1 MQIHGSTFLV
11 TGGASGLGA
20 ACARRLATA
29 GGNVI
34 IADLNE
40 TGGAALAEEIGATA
54 RFIRTDVTSQSDAQ
68 AAVDLAL
75 REFGE
80 LRGLIQCAG
89 ILGAA
94 RVVGKEGPH
103 DLALFERVVRVNL
116 IGTFNML
123 RLAAV
128 AMSAGAA
135 DRDSQRGVIVNSS
148 SVAAFEGQVG
158 QAAYAAS
165 KGAVASLTLP
175 AARELARFGI
185 RVLAIAPG
193 VFETAMMSGAT
204 DELRQSMTE
213 QIPFPP
219 RWGQPTEFA
228 QLVQSI
234 IENPYINGTVIRLD
248 GGLRMPMK

>member
-1 MQIHGSTFLV
+1 MQINGSTFLI

-20 ACARRLATA
+20 ACARRLASA
-29 GGNVI
+29 GGNVV
-34 IADLNE
+34 IADLNDSE
-40 TGGAALAEEIGATA
+40 GAALADELGATA
-54 RFIRTDVTSQSDAQ
+54 RFIRTDVTSQTEAQ

-75 REFGE
+75 REFG
-80 LRGLIQCAG
+80 GLHGLVQCAG

-94 RVVGKEGPH
+94 RILGKDGPH

-116 IGTFNML
+116 IGTFNVL

-135 DRDSQRGVIVNSS
+135 DRDGQRGVIVNTA
-148 SVAAFEGQVG
+148 SVAAFEGHVG

-165 KGAVASLTLP
+165 KGGVAGLTLP

-185 RVLAIAPG
+185 RVVAVAPG
-193 VFETAMMSGAT
+193 VFETGMMSGAT
-204 DELRQSMTE
+204 DELRQSLTD
-213 QIPFPP
+213 QIPFPS
-219 RWGQPTEFA
+219 RWGQPSEFA

-234 IENPYINGTVIRLD
+234 IENPYINGTMIRID
-248 GGLRMPMK
+248 GGLRMPIK

>member
-1 MQIHGSTFLV
+1 MQIHGSTFLI

-20 ACARRLATA
+20 AGVRRLAAA
-29 GGNVI
+29 GGNVV
-34 IADLNE
+34 IADLNDSE
-40 TGGAALAEEIGATA
+40 GAALADEVGATA
-54 RFIRTDVTSQSDAQ
+54 RFIRTDVTSHSDAQ

-75 REFGE
+75 REFGD
-80 LRGLIQCAG
+80 LHGLVQCAG
-89 ILGAA
+89 VLGAA
-94 RVVGKEGPH
+94 RIIGKDGPH

-116 IGTFNML
+116 VGTFNML

-135 DRDSQRGVIVNSS
+135 DRDGQRGVIINTA

-165 KGAVASLTLP
+165 KGGVASLTLP

-185 RVLAIAPG
+185 RLVAIAPG

-204 DELRQSMTE
+204 DELRQSLTD
-213 QIPFPP
+213 QIPFPS
-219 RWGQPTEFA
+219 RWGQPAEFA

-234 IENPYINGTVIRLD
+234 IENPYINGTIIRLD
-248 GGLRMPMK
+248 GGLRMPLK

>member
-1 MQIHGSTFLV
+1 MRIHGSTFLI

-29 GGNVI
+29 GANTV

-40 TGGAALAEEIGATA
+40 GEGAALADELGATA
-54 RFIRTDVTSQSDAQ
+54 RSIRTDVTSQTDAQ
-68 AAVDLAL
+68 AAVDLSL
-75 REFGE
+75 RDFGD
-80 LRGLIQCAG
+80 LHGLVQCAG

-94 RVVGKEGPH
+94 RIIGKDGPH

-116 IGTFNML
+116 VGTFNML

-135 DRDSQRGVIVNSS
+135 DRDGQRGVIVNTA

-158 QAAYAAS
+158 QAGYAAS
-165 KGAVASLTLP
+165 KGGVASLTLP

-185 RVLAIAPG
+185 RVVAIAPG

-204 DELRQSMTE
+204 DELRQSLTD
-213 QIPFPP
+213 QIPFPS
-219 RWGQPTEFA
+219 RWGQPSEFA

-234 IENPYINGTVIRLD
+234 IENPYLNGTIIRLD
-248 GGLRMPMK
+248 GGLRMPLK

>member
-1 MQIHGSTFLV
+1 MQIHGSTFLI

-29 GGNVI
+29 GANIV

-40 TGGAALAEEIGATA
+40 SEGAALADELGATA
-54 RFIRTDVTSQSDAQ
+54 RFIRTDVTGQSDAQ

-75 REFGE
+75 REFGD
-80 LRGLIQCAG
+80 LHGLVQCAG
-89 ILGAA
+89 ILGVA
-94 RVVGKEGPH
+94 RIVGKDGPH

-116 IGTFNML
+116 VGTFNML

-135 DRDSQRGVIVNSS
+135 DRDGQRGVIVNTA

-165 KGAVASLTLP
+165 KGGVASLTLP

-185 RVLAIAPG
+185 RVVAIAPG

-204 DELRQSMTE
+204 DELRQSLTD
-213 QIPFPP
+213 QIPFPS
-219 RWGQPTEFA
+219 RWGQPSEFA

-234 IENPYINGTVIRLD
+234 IENPYLNGTMIRLD
-248 GGLRMPMK
+248 GGLRMPLK

>member
-1 MQIHGSTFLV
+1 MQIHGSTFLI

-20 ACARRLATA
+20 ACARRLAAA
-29 GGNVI
+29 GGNVV
-34 IADLNE
+34 IADLNDVE
-40 TGGAALAEEIGATA
+40 GEALAEELGAAA
-54 RFIRTDVTSQSDAQ
+54 RFIRTDVTTQSDAQ

-75 REFGE
+75 RDFGN
-80 LRGLIQCAG
+80 LHGLVQCAG

-94 RVVGKEGPH
+94 RIIGKDAPH

-116 IGTFNML
+116 IGTFNAL

-135 DRDSQRGVIVNSS
+135 DRDGQRGVIVNTASI
-148 SVAAFEGQVG
+148 AAFEGQVG
-158 QAAYAAS
+158 QTAYAAS
-165 KGAVASLTLP
+165 KGGVASLTLP

-185 RVLAIAPG
+185 RVVAIAPG
-193 VFETAMMSGAT
+193 VFETAMMAGAT
-204 DELRQSMTE
+204 DELRQSLND
-213 QIPFPP
+213 QSPFPS
-219 RWGQPTEFA
+219 RWGQPSEFA

-234 IENPYINGTVIRLD
+234 IENPYINGTIIRLD

>member
-1 MQIHGSTFLV
+1 MQIHGSTFLI

-20 ACARRLATA
+20 ACARRLAAA
-29 GGNVI
+29 GGNVV
-34 IADLNE
+34 IADLNDVE
-40 TGGAALAEEIGATA
+40 GEALAEELGAAA
-54 RFIRTDVTSQSDAQ
+54 RFIRTDVTTQSDAQ

-75 REFGE
+75 RDFGN
-80 LRGLIQCAG
+80 LHGLVQCAG

-94 RVVGKEGPH
+94 RIIGKDAPH

-116 IGTFNML
+116 IGTFNAL

-135 DRDSQRGVIVNSS
+135 DRDGQRGVIVNTASI
-148 SVAAFEGQVG
+148 AAFEGQVG
-158 QAAYAAS
+158 QTAYAAS
-165 KGAVASLTLP
+165 KGGVASLTLP

-185 RVLAIAPG
+185 RVVAIAPG
-193 VFETAMMSGAT
+193 VFETAMMAGAT
-204 DELRQSMTE
+204 DELRQSLND
-213 QIPFPP
+213 QIPFPS
-219 RWGQPTEFA
+219 RWGQPSEFA

-234 IENPYINGTVIRLD
+234 IENPYINGTIIRLD

>member
-1 MQIHGSTFLV
+1 MQIHDSTFLI

-29 GGNVI
+29 GANIV

-40 TGGAALAEEIGATA
+40 GEGAALADELGATA
-54 RFIRTDVTSQSDAQ
+54 RFSRTDVTSQSEAQ

-75 REFGE
+75 REFGD
-80 LRGLIQCAG
+80 LHGLVQCAG

-94 RVVGKEGPH
+94 RIIGKDGPH

-128 AMSAGAA
+128 AMSAGAT
-135 DRDSQRGVIVNSS
+135 DRDGQRGVIVNTA

-165 KGAVASLTLP
+165 KGGVASLTLP

-185 RVLAIAPG
+185 RVVAIAPG
-193 VFETAMMSGAT
+193 VFETAMMSGAS
-204 DELRQSMTE
+204 DELRQSLTD
-213 QIPFPP
+213 QIPFPS
-219 RWGQPTEFA
+219 RWGQPAEFA

-234 IENPYINGTVIRLD
+234 IENPYLNGTIIRFD
-248 GGLRMPMK
+248 GALRMPLK

>member
-1 MQIHGSTFLV
+1 MQMHGSTFLI

-20 ACARRLATA
+20 ACARRLAAA
-29 GGNVI
+29 GGNVV
-34 IADLNE
+34 IADLTE
-40 TGGAALAEEIGATA
+40 GEGAALAGELGARA

-75 REFGE
+75 REFGD
-80 LRGLIQCAG
+80 LHGLVQCAG

-94 RVVGKEGPH
+94 RIIGKDGPH

-135 DRDSQRGVIVNSS
+135 DRDGQRGVIVNTA
-148 SVAAFEGQVG
+148 SVAAFEGQLG

-165 KGAVASLTLP
+165 KGGVAGLTLP

-185 RVLAIAPG
+185 RVVAVAPG
-193 VFETAMMSGAT
+193 VFETSMMSGAT
-204 DELRQSMTE
+204 DELRQTLTD
-213 QIPFPP
+213 QIPFPS
-219 RWGQPTEFA
+219 RWGQPSEFA